1 MKHIKHLCFLIA
13 CFVYCVSKLNYF
25 ITLIIN
31 EVNYIYSYLFCF
43 YKKKPTDY
51 CGLSI
56 SIIYISIVT
65 VAVSILAYGNVDNSD
80 GNHKKI
86 PVLKMTVL
94 VKI

>member
-1 MKHIKHLCFLIA
+1 
-13 CFVYCVSKLNYF
+13 
-25 ITLIIN
+25 
-31 EVNYIYSYLFCF
+31 YIYSYLFCF